1 MTLEE
6 LVKNAYENSK
16 AHGFHDK
23 MPGDDSPGG
32 KGVTTNDL
40 FVRVATLPEKLALIH
55 SEVSEALEE
64 YREKGENCLRIEF
77 DTKGKPVGLWSELAD
92 VVIRVGDLCG
102 MLHIDLNHAIIQ
114 KMIYNK
120 GRPFKHGKVC

>member
-1 MTLEE
+1 MTLSEM
-6 LVKNAYENSK
+6 VKAAYENSK

-32 KGVTTNDL
+32 RGVTAEDL
-40 FVRVATLPEKLALIH
+40 LKRLESLPEKLALIH

-64 YREKGENCLRIEF
+64 YREKGEGCLRIEF
-77 DTKGKPVGLWSELAD
+77 DAKGKPIGLWSELAD

-102 MLHIDLNHAIIQ
+102 MLSVDLEHAVTQ